1 MPTID
6 DSDPKLVRIYDSS
19 SDKWIPLM
27 GVPGPHSHP
36 ISGGS
41 TIGLSDVLISN
52 PQNGDVLKYNAS
64 LQKWINQQ
72 P

>member
-27 GVPGPHSHP
+27 GVPGPHSHL

>member
-41 TIGLSDVLISN
+41 AIGLSDVLISN

>member
-27 GVPGPHSHP
+27 GVPGPHSHR